1 MIKVEKGS
9 TIPKKL
15 SDDGVAQTAINCAEY
30 NEEPDKYRS
39 GVKKFSIRR
48 NIYNH
53 KSVKR
58 ALKKYQHDKCCY
70 CEGKFTANYA
80 GDVEHFRP
88 KHYAQ
93 QAYGTVK
100 EYPGYY
106 WLAYDWTN
114 LFFSC
119 AICNSSHKKNLFP
132 LVDSSGRARDHHGSL
147 EQEQPLLLDTGGTE
161 DPRNHIGFHK
171 EVPVKITENGRV
183 TIENLGLDR
192 PGLNEDRRKLLAQLK
207 LARDVVNLFGEDP
220 RPDAQQV
227 VGESRG
233 LLNAAVK
240 PDAKFSS
247 MAQDLLAEG
256 G

>member
-15 SDDGVAQTAINCAEY
+15 KEDGVAQTVIDCAEY
-30 NEEPDKYRS
+30 NEQPDKYRS
-39 GVKKFSIRR
+39 GVKKFSIRS
-48 NIYNH
+48 NIYGH
-53 KSVKR
+53 QSVKR

-88 KHYAQ
+88 KQYAQ
-93 QAYGTVK
+93 QAHGTVK

-147 EQEQPLLLDTGGTE
+147 EQEQPLLLDPGDTE

-171 EVPVKITENGRV
+171 EVPVKLTENGRV

-192 PGLNEDRRKLLAQLK
+192 PGLNEDRRKLLNELNR
-207 LARDVVNLFGEDP
+207 ARDVVKLFDEDP
-220 RPDAQQV
+220 RPETQQLV
-227 VGESRG
+227 CESRD
-233 LLNAAVK
+233 LLNGAVK